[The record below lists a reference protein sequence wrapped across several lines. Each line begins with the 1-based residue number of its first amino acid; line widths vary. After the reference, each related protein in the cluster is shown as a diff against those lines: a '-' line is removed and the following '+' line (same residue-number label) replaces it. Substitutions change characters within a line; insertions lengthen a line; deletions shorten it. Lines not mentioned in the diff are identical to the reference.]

1 MKILKFVLL
10 CLFGCLTSQAIDTN
24 YARLATVKASSEM
37 EPYVAANVKD
47 GIVSDE
53 SRWLAAANDSKPW
66 IELEFKQ
73 PIKVGMIDVF
83 AGYKDRTP
91 LSAYNLS
98 LLINDQWQ
106 AHADWQMRNNKKF
119 DNRVY
124 IDREM

>member
-1 MKILKFVLL
+1 MKMLKIVFIF
-10 CLFGCLTSQAIDTN
+10 LFGCLTTQAIDTN

-37 EPYVAANVKD
+37 EPYLATNIKD

-53 SRWLAAANDSKPW
+53 SRWLAAKNDSKPW

-73 PIKVGMIDVF
+73 SIKVGMIDVF

-98 LLINDQWQ
+98 LKQNCLFESLVGLSQ
-106 AHADWQMRNNKKF
+106 
-119 DNRVY
+119 
-124 IDREM
+124 